1 MNKNSEIYKNYSIFS
16 ILTRSIN
23 SFISSTYSYGAYS
36 EYISGSSKITI
47 CTPSALRGIIS
58 CYGFPPVMKRF
69 GVVKPHGK
77 EV

>member
-47 CTPSALRGIIS
+47 CTHSALNAS
-58 CYGFPPVMKRF
+58 NVP
-69 GVVKPHGK
+69 GK
-77 EV
+77 HLASFIVLHLYAMQPC